1 MEITDVRSYRLGKL
15 DAERAYLNGDRYS
28 ESFRTIA
35 ARGDESYLAGWM
47 VGWDNCRMNETV
59 R

>member
-1 MEITDVRSYRLGKL
+1 MEITDVSSYRLGKL
-15 DAERAYLNGDRYS
+15 DAERAYLSGDRYS
-28 ESFRTIA
+28 EAWLRDLRNAT
-35 ARGDESYLAGWM
+35 DSYTAGWM